1 MSGMPESSR
10 RGPYHLVLLEQG
22 SSRRFLRV
30 LIAGPGAEAGVWYCV
45 SGRHEAIDLVESLNE
60 SYFYSRQIGAA
71 RASKRSA
78 AGLRAGANPAARA

>member
-1 MSGMPESSR
+1 
-10 RGPYHLVLLEQG
+10 
-22 SSRRFLRV
+22 
-30 LIAGPGAEAGVWYCV
+30 VWYCV